1 MFQVFSW
8 WVLFKS
14 FELCCPRW
22 DIVLQTSFFT
32 AFQGERQLQSFNQV
46 CFNEASSSNCSRFLN
61 YISINYFIQGAWSFN
76 ICFLPSFPYISN
88 WCAIFVYCVIWF
100 PQLWKLILSLLLL
113 LFLFNFRML
122 NVPAVLSWPLAGKLC
137 SPYECC
143 YMIVLSCCS
152 FSVLTCIFQLL
163 DSNRLISN
171 K

>member
-22 DIVLQTSFFT
+22 DFVLQTSFFT

-61 YISINYFIQGAWSFN
+61 CISVNYFIQGAWSFN
-76 ICFLPSFPYISN
+76 ICFL
-88 WCAIFVYCVIWF
+88 
-100 PQLWKLILSLLLL
+100 L
-113 LFLFNFRML
+113 LFRISPIGVPFWFTVWSDFHNCENLSFRCCCCSFNFRML

-137 SPYECC
+137 SSYECC

-152 FSVLTCIFQLL
+152 LSSLTCTFQLL